1 MHIQQVTQQEKIKKI
16 NGLFDGLNSPFFYC
30 QRNKSEFSVTLGISS
45 ACETTEDDTANKA
58 QSMSEEIIRLKV
70 VFIVSLLVVIWKN
83 ISLTAILIC

>member
-1 MHIQQVTQQEKIKKI
+1 MPESASETGIIVKLSLI
-16 NGLFDGLNSPFFYC
+16 
-30 QRNKSEFSVTLGISS
+30 EFSVTVGTSS

-83 ISLTAILIC
+83 ISLTAILICQ